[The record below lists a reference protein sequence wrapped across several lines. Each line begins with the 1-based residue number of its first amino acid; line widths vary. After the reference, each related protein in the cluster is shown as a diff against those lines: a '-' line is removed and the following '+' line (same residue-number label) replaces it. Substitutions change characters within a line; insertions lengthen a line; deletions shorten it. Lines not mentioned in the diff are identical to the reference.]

1 MFNYDSVQQEICYYY
16 SDGHVSLCNAHLIHN
31 HHVNFIHF
39 GYALF
44 YQVQN
49 SSRCC
54 YYNMNCRKE
63 FWTTCFY
70 CRRWSHCCYLF
81 TMIRYILHDYWA
93 LPVSS
98 RRMISSRRLVPPVV
112 AMTLTPPRCL
122 LIWILIWLTCRANSR
137 VGTITMAAGKQ
148 KDSTV
153 KKINRGLKKKV
164 YPV

>member
-63 FWTTCFY
+63 F
-70 CRRWSHCCYLF
+70 
-81 TMIRYILHDYWA
+81 
-93 LPVSS
+93 
-98 RRMISSRRLVPPVV
+98 
-112 AMTLTPPRCL
+112 
-122 LIWILIWLTCRANSR
+122 
-137 VGTITMAAGKQ
+137 
-148 KDSTV
+148 
-153 KKINRGLKKKV
+153 
-164 YPV
+164 